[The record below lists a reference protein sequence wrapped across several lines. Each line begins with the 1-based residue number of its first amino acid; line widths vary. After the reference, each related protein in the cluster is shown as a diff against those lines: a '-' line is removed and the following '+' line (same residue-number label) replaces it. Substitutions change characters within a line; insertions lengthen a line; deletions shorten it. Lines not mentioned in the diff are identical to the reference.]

1 MKPKEIIE
9 KANLHKGFD
18 KKRQEVFFGTMVDE
32 LLAVYG
38 SFGVKDSDRHFDV
51 AVKSLRAKWDA
62 ISNKIPYGL
71 SDGVWGF
78 FYARYVGPLKGELC
92 PTWKARNDAWQL
104 KKEERHKRAEEKR
117 NKNVEEWLWQ
127 ED

>member
-9 KANLHKGFD
+9 KANLHRGFD
-18 KKRQEVFFGTMVDE
+18 KKRQELFFGIMVDE
-32 LLAVYG
+32 LLAVYN
-38 SFGVKDSDRHFDV
+38 SYGVKDSDRHFNA

-78 FYARYVGPLKGELC
+78 FYARYVGPLKEEMC
-92 PTWKARNDAWQL
+92 PTWKERNDEWVRRRDEKL
-104 KKEERHKRAEEKR
+104 KKIGERR
-117 NKNVEEWLWQ
+117 
-127 ED
+127 